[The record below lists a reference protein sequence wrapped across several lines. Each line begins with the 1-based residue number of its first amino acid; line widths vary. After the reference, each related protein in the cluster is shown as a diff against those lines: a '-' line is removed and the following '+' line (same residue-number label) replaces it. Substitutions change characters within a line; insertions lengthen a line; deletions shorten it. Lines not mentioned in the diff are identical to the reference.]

1 MGKIR
6 VLLADDNGAVVER
19 VRAILGADFEI
30 VGAVCNGLEAVA
42 ETQRLDP
49 DVLVIDISMPI
60 LDGLEST
67 RRLRVTNRR
76 TKVVFLTVH
85 RDQDFV
91 TAALSAGASA
101 YVTKSDVT
109 TDLIPAIYDALEGRS
124 YISQSAQTL

>member
-109 TDLIPAIYDALEGRS
+109 TDLIPAIHDALEGRT
-124 YISQSAQTL
+124 YISQSAQT